1 MRGEGMTCAAAMGR
15 PWRNALGEDAGHDP
29 SEVVVVVRELWRMA
43 ADASVL
49 RSDVGRR
56 DSNAARGGRVVV
68 CSVFAGCGGAQGGSQ
83 AVIIRVAAVPFL
95 VVGFVLGLLVVAPV
109 MTMWAGVQAAIQFC
123 WES

>member
-1 MRGEGMTCAAAMGR
+1 MTCAAAMGR

-43 ADASVL
+43 TYASVL

>member
-1 MRGEGMTCAAAMGR
+1 MTCAAAMGR
-15 PWRNALGEDAGHDP
+15 PWRNALGEDESRHAP
-29 SEVVVVVRELWRMA
+29 SEVVVVVRELWRVA
-43 ADASVL
+43 ADAGVQ